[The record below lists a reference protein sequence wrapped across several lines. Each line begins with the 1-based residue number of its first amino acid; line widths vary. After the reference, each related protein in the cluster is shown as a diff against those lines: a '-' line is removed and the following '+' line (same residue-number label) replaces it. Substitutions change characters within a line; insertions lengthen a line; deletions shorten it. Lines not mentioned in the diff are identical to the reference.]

1 MTRIALDHRVLRH
14 DAQAHVGVVA
24 GTDARPGRP
33 LRLVEQGHHEI
44 GLPDRVDALQ
54 HDEVALEA
62 RAGVDAGLRERHHL
76 PARQLVVLHEHEVPD
91 LGVALVAA
99 ERGTARRAE
108 AVTEVVEDLGARTA
122 GARLA
127 HAPEVGLVEALDAVH
142 GDANRVVPDGR
153 GLVVGDVDR
162 DPEPVSLEPEDL
174 GVELPRVRDGELFE
188 VVAEAEV
195 AEHLEE
201 DEVTGGAPDV
211 VEVVVLA
218 ARPDALLRRR
228 RPLERRH
235 LVAGEV
241 RLERDHA
248 RDREQHG
255 RVVRDDARRG
265 HDRVTAFR
273 EEAGEGAAQFV
284 RGHGLRHGLTSLPA
298 AV

>member
-1 MTRIALDHRVLRH
+1 MRSVSQTESTPCSTTRLRSRP
-14 DAQAHVGVVA
+14 APVSMLGFGS
-24 GTDARPGRP
+24 GTISP
-33 LRLVEQGHHEI
+33 LG
-44 GLPDRVDALQ
+44 
-54 HDEVALEA
+54 
-62 RAGVDAGLRERHHL
+62 
-76 PARQLVVLHEHEVPD
+76 QLVVLHEHEVPD

-108 AVTEVVEDLGARTA
+108 AVTEVVEDLGARPA

-153 GLVVGDVDR
+153 RLVVGDVDR

-188 VVAEAEV
+188 VVAEAEI

-201 DEVTGGAPDV
+201 HEVAGSAPDV

-248 RDREQHG
+248 HDREQHG
-255 RVVRDDARRG
+255 
-265 HDRVTAFR
+265 
-273 EEAGEGAAQFV
+273 AGRAG
-284 RGHGLRHGLTSLPA
+284 
-298 AV
+298 